1 MEPRKKRT
9 LNTRSQSRGVIWVV
23 LQTQG
28 AKRHSH
34 GIITRARALQMP
46 RRRRMEGANLHRHRL
61 RSRTAWRESW
71 ASCKPHRTKNEWVG
85 RASPSVRRMRITPRA
100 AVLGYP
106 QKLKFL
112 RRSVTGTSMNN
123 LGRGYVGWN
132 PPQVQRGGCLGGEAP
147 SLTPSL
153 RCFLIFGG
161 VRRSPGNSPMFWI

>member
-1 MEPRKKRT
+1 MSPPGLHVNLTGQRMSGWGEP
-9 LNTRSQSRGVIWVV
+9 V
-23 LQTQG
+23 
-28 AKRHSH
+28 
-34 GIITRARALQMP
+34 
-46 RRRRMEGANLHRHRL
+46 RR
-61 RSRTAWRESW
+61 
-71 ASCKPHRTKNEWVG
+71 C
-85 RASPSVRRMRITPRA
+85 VRRMRITPRA

-153 RCFLIFGG
+153 RCFLISIWGG
-161 VRRSPGNSPMFWI
+161 CGDLRGIPQCSGSDNDIRSATIGSPGRSRLVVSIRFLSLSRIGSQPPGLR

>member
-1 MEPRKKRT
+1 MSPPGLHVNLTGQRMSGWGEP
-9 LNTRSQSRGVIWVV
+9 V
-23 LQTQG
+23 
-28 AKRHSH
+28 
-34 GIITRARALQMP
+34 
-46 RRRRMEGANLHRHRL
+46 RR
-61 RSRTAWRESW
+61 
-71 ASCKPHRTKNEWVG
+71 C
-85 RASPSVRRMRITPRA
+85 VRRMRITPRA

-112 RRSVTGTSMNN
+112 RRSVTGTSMNR

-161 VRRSPGNSPMFWI
+161 GAEISGEFPNVLDLTMTSVQPQLVVPAEVVWLFPSGFCHYLELVPNHQV